1 MPEYKSLDCET
12 LPDETQAGGVKH
24 NKGVGLE
31 TGDRPLEL
39 QARLPGATEPTATM
53 PNDLLIQP
61 GTESQAAMAG
71 EIKLDIRF
79 GIPIEERPIWVELYE
94 SIRDVFFPPK
104 LPPLK
109 LTSKPIPVPDRLAV
123 KRNPWAVGISAGVNV
138 AILSVVI
145 YVLGRAVVKQI
156 HAPSLTAAEIDV
168 GDFKAP
174 KSSTQAGGGGGG
186 GDHSVVDASKGKL
199 PKIEKTPVTPPQIQ
213 TVKDPIIPMQAA
225 INVQKDIALPDN
237 PLLPNLGVKDSVNV
251 KLASNGEGGGGGM
264 GAGHGG
270 GLGSGNGNGYG
281 MGFGGNIGG
290 GLYQVGGNISAPV
303 QLNVVEAEFS
313 DEARRNKYQGVCIV
327 QIIVDTQGNPQ
338 NPRVVRALGMGLDEK
353 AIEAV
358 MKYKFRPAMKDR
370 KTPVAVMVDVEVNF
384 HMY

>member
-1 MPEYKSLDCET
+1 MPEYESLDCET
-12 LPDETQAGGVKH
+12 LADKTQAGGVKH
-24 NKGVGLE
+24 NEGVGLE
-31 TGDRPLEL
+31 TGDRPLGV
-39 QARLPGATEPTATM
+39 QARGPGATEPTATM

-71 EIKLDIRF
+71 EIELDIRF
-79 GIPIEERPIWVELYE
+79 GIPIEERPIWVDLYE

-138 AILSVVI
+138 AILSAI
-145 YVLGRAVVKQI
+145 IFVLGRAVVKQI
-156 HAPSLTAAEIDV
+156 HAPNLTAAEIDV

-174 KSSTQAGGGGGG
+174 KADTQAGGGGGG

-199 PKIEKTPVTPPQIQ
+199 PKIEKTPVTPPQVQ

-225 INVQKDIALPDN
+225 INIQKDITLPDN

-251 KLASNGEGGGGGM
+251 KLASNGEGGGGGI
-264 GAGHGG
+264 GAGYGG

-281 MGFGGNIGG
+281 AGYGGNTGG
-290 GLYQVGGNISAPV
+290 GLYHVGGNISAPV
-303 QLNVVEAEFS
+303 QLNDVEAEFS

-338 NPRVVRALGMGLDEK
+338 NPRVVRALGMGLDEQ
-353 AIEAV
+353 AIKAV

-384 HMY
+384 HLY